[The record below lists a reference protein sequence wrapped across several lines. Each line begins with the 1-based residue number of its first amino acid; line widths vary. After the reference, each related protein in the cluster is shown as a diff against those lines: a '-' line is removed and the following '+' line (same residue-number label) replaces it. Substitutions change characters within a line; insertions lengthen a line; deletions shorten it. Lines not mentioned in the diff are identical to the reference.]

1 MTAGAR
7 PHEPDIPRI
16 RRPTHHPNAVL
27 RRTAGAGPGR
37 ATPASP
43 RGPIIASV
51 ARHDQQPT
59 LPQTRPAGICA
70 GPGHVLIY
78 GNPAFH
84 AQFGAR
90 CIGMPAREVMVD
102 LPETAFALFDAVLE
116 RGTPLARWIER
127 EGRDWRL
134 TAMPR
139 RDPGTES
146 VDGISFHL
154 RPRDDVPAVERG
166 AGR

>member
-1 MTAGAR
+1 M
-7 PHEPDIPRI
+7 
-16 RRPTHHPNAVL
+16 
-27 RRTAGAGPGR
+27 
-37 ATPASP
+37 
-43 RGPIIASV
+43 
-51 ARHDQQPT
+51 
-59 LPQTRPAGICA
+59 
-70 GPGHVLIY
+70 LIY

-116 RGTPLARWIER
+116 RGRPLARWIER
-127 EGRDWRL
+127 GGQDWRL

-154 RPRDDVPAVERG
+154 RPRDDAPLIER
-166 AGR
+166 AART

>member
-1 MTAGAR
+1 MRNHTHNPVLMQPFLGRGGLPFGVEIIRDVQTR
-7 PHEPDIPRI
+7 P
-16 RRPTHHPNAVL
+16 L
-27 RRTAGAGPGR
+27 
-37 ATPASP
+37 P
-43 RGPIIASV
+43 RGSIIASV
-51 ARHDQQPT
+51 PRHDQPPT

-116 RGTPLARWIER
+116 RGTPARPLDR
-127 EGRDWRL
+127 AR
-134 TAMPR
+134 
-139 RDPGTES
+139 
-146 VDGISFHL
+146 
-154 RPRDDVPAVERG
+154 RPRLAPHRDAPPRSG
-166 AGR
+166 H

>member
-1 MTAGAR
+1 M
-7 PHEPDIPRI
+7 
-16 RRPTHHPNAVL
+16 
-27 RRTAGAGPGR
+27 
-37 ATPASP
+37 
-43 RGPIIASV
+43 
-51 ARHDQQPT
+51 ARHDQLPT

-116 RGTPLARWIER
+116 RGRPLARWIER
-127 EGRDWRL
+127 DGRDWRL

-139 RDPGTES
+139 HDPATES
-146 VDGISFHL
+146 VDGIAFHL
-154 RPRDDVPAVERG
+154 RPRDETPSIEPGSA
-166 AGR
+166 AG

>member
-1 MTAGAR
+1 MPFGVECLSGTA
-7 PHEPDIPRI
+7 
-16 RRPTHHPNAVL
+16 PTLTLL
-27 RRTAGAGPGR
+27 RG
-37 ATPASP
+37 S
-43 RGPIIASV
+43 IIATV
-51 ARHDQQPT
+51 ARHDQHPT

-116 RGTPLARWIER
+116 RGRPLARWIER
-127 EGRDWRL
+127 DGHDWRL

-139 RDPGTES
+139 RDPATES
-146 VDGISFHL
+146 VDGIAFHL
-154 RPRDDVPAVERG
+154 RPRDDMPIVERG

>member
-1 MTAGAR
+1 MRNHTHTPILMQPFRATNGVAV
-7 PHEPDIPRI
+7 RI
-16 RRPTHHPNAVL
+16 RCGLLA
-27 RRTAGAGPGR
+27 A
-37 ATPASP
+37 ATLPLS
-43 RGPIIASV
+43 RGSIIAIPM
-51 ARHDQQPT
+51 ARHDQPT

-116 RGTPLARWIER
+116 RGRPLARWIER
-127 EGRDWRL
+127 DGHDWRL

-139 RDPGTES
+139 RDPATEL
-146 VDGISFHL
+146 VDGIAFHL
-154 RPRDDVPAVERG
+154 RARDDSPVVERG

>member
-1 MTAGAR
+1 
-7 PHEPDIPRI
+7 
-16 RRPTHHPNAVL
+16 L
-27 RRTAGAGPGR
+27 
-37 ATPASP
+37 S
-43 RGPIIASV
+43 RGSIIATVS
-51 ARHDQQPT
+51 RHDQHPT

-116 RGTPLARWIER
+116 RGRPLARWIER
-127 EGRDWRL
+127 EGQDWRL

-146 VDGISFHL
+146 VDGIAFHL
-154 RPRDDVPAVERG
+154 RPREDIPVADRG

>member
-1 MTAGAR
+1 MERCTRRTVPPSA
-7 PHEPDIPRI
+7 PRG
-16 RRPTHHPNAVL
+16 HHPNAVNSG
-27 RRTAGAGPGR
+27 AGAQPQ
-37 ATPASP
+37 PASTVFALTATDYHL
-43 RGPIIASV
+43 RSM
-51 ARHDQQPT
+51 ARHDPPPT

-102 LPETAFALFDAVLE
+102 MPDTAFALFDAVLE
-116 RGTPLARWIER
+116 RGRPLARWIER

-139 RDPGTES
+139 RDPSTEL
-146 VDGISFHL
+146 VDGIAFHL
-154 RPRDDVPAVERG
+154 RARDDVPVVEPVP
-166 AGR
+166 GR

>member
-1 MTAGAR
+1 MQAVAGPWRVAVRRRNR
-7 PHEPDIPRI
+7 P
-16 RRPTHHPNAVL
+16 L
-27 RRTAGAGPGR
+27 RRQTR
-37 ATPASP
+37 LLP
-43 RGPIIASV
+43 RGSIIASV
-51 ARHDQQPT
+51 PRHDQLPT

-127 EGRDWRL
+127 DGRDWRL
-134 TAMPR
+134 TATPR
-139 RDPGTES
+139 RDPGTEA
-146 VDGISFHL
+146 VDGIAFHL
-154 RPRDDVPAVERG
+154 RPRDDVPVVERG